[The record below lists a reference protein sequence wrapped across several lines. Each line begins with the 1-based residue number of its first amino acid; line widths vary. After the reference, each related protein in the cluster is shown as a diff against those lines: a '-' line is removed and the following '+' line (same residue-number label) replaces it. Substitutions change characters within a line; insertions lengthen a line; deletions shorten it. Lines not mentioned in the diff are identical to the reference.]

1 MTSPSLGTQAQER
14 SPRSE
19 RSPRLARR
27 MALLGR
33 DYGLHVKLAFA
44 GAVSMFLCIGVLSV
58 ILVMRQSDILSNE
71 IDKASFELQRSLVE
85 RGGLLAD
92 GMAASMESAIAG
104 YDFAFLTETIRAM
117 QTKNEDLS
125 WAYLLNASRVVI
137 VHTDASRVGER
148 IDEVPAEKPRFL
160 ADQGRSVV
168 EITHPLKVGGREWGW
183 LVLGFDLSPI
193 QRRADAAVE
202 RGRRVLARSTS
213 LAMLI
218 AGLVGLFGFV
228 GSIWSSR
235 RLLSPLTQLAEEA
248 AAIASGNLDQEIE
261 AVASGDEIGMLAR
274 QFEAMRRSIRAS
286 VGELVIAKQRA
297 EEATAQEKKLR
308 AEIEEHSRLLES
320 KVGERTAELQA
331 TAERLTEY
339 DRLKSEFL
347 GNVSHELRT
356 PIAAISSAAKI
367 ILRYSDRDTNSAKRF
382 SKVIIEES
390 ERLTRLINDLLDL
403 SRIESGGGEWKL
415 EAIARP
421 VEILEHVHATFRPLC
436 QETGVELELTA
447 EDDLPVIFGDRD
459 RLIQVFANLC
469 SNSLKFTPRGGRVRI
484 DATTAPYGD
493 STALRVTV
501 TDTGPG
507 IPEQEREIVFE
518 RFRQGGGDH
527 KPRGTGLGL
536 AICREV
542 MRYHAGAI
550 WCESPD
556 EGGTRM
562 VAVIPSLA
570 ALGGDPSAA

>member
-1 MTSPSLGTQAQER
+1 MSEDPVSTSNTAAGRPGVFRALTW
-14 SPRSE
+14 
-19 RSPRLARR
+19 LRR
-27 MALLGR
+27 G
-33 DYGLHVKLAFA
+33 YGLHLRLALV
-44 GAVSMFLCIGVLSV
+44 GAVSLFLCIGVLAAT
-58 ILVMRQSDILSNE
+58 LMLRQSDVLTNE
-71 IDKASFELQRSLVE
+71 IDKASFELQRGMVE
-85 RGGLLAD
+85 RGRLLAD

-104 YDFAFLTETIRAM
+104 YDFAFLTETIRTM
-117 QTKNEDLS
+117 QAKNENLAY
-125 WAYLLNASRVVI
+125 AYLVNDSRVVI
-137 VHTDASRVGER
+137 VHTDSQRVGSRLGEL
-148 IDEVPAEKPRFL
+148 PNEKPRFL
-160 ADQGRSVV
+160 RTENALSVV
-168 EITHPLKVGGREWGW
+168 EITHPLTVGGRDWGW

-193 QRRADAAVE
+193 QRRAEAAVA
-202 RGRRVLARSTS
+202 RGRLVLARSTT
-213 LAMLI
+213 LAFLMAALV
-218 AGLVGLFGFV
+218 GLVGV
-228 GSIWSSR
+228 GASVWASR

-248 AAIASGNLDQEIE
+248 AAIATGNLDQEIE
-261 AVASGDEIGMLAR
+261 AVGSGDEIGMLAR
-274 QFEAMRRSIRAS
+274 QFEAMRRAIRANM
-286 VGELVIAKQRA
+286 GELVVAKQRA
-297 EEATAQEKKLR
+297 EAATEQEKKLR
-308 AEIEEHSRLLES
+308 AEIEEHSRLLET

-367 ILRYSDRDTNSAKRF
+367 IQRYSDRDANSAKRF

-403 SRIESGGGEWKL
+403 SKIESGGGEWKL
-415 EAIARP
+415 EQIARP
-421 VEILEHVHATFRPLC
+421 VELLEHVLATFRPLY
-436 QETGVELELTA
+436 QESGVELELEA
-447 EDDLPVIFGDRD
+447 DEKLPVIFGDRD

-484 DATTAPYGD
+484 EARETPYGD
-493 STALRVTV
+493 STAMRVTV

-507 IPEQEREIVFE
+507 IPEDEREIVFE
-518 RFRQGGGDH
+518 RFRQGGSGA

-550 WCESPD
+550 WCEGPP

-570 ALGGDPSAA
+570 ALGGDVTAA

>member
-1 MTSPSLGTQAQER
+1 MAAASGPGA
-14 SPRSE
+14 
-19 RSPRLARR
+19 RLAPV
-27 MALLGR
+27 GPG
-33 DYGLHVKLAFA
+33 YGLHLKLAVA
-44 GAVSMFLCIGVLSV
+44 GAVALFLCIGVLSV
-58 ILVMRQSDILSNE
+58 TLVMRQSDILTNE
-71 IDKASFELQRSLVE
+71 IDKASFELQRSMVE

-104 YDFAFLTETIRAM
+104 YDFAFLTETIRTM
-117 QTKNEDLS
+117 QAKNENLA
-125 WAYLLNASRVVI
+125 WAYLVNASRVVI
-137 VHTDASRVGER
+137 VHTDPAKVGSRSEETPGG
-148 IDEVPAEKPRFL
+148 KPRFL
-160 ADQGRSVV
+160 RDDEGRSVV
-168 EITHPLKVGGREWGW
+168 EITHPLTVGGREWGW

-202 RGRRVLARSTS
+202 RGRRVLARSTT

-218 AGLVGLFGFV
+218 AGLVGLVGFGA
-228 GSIWSSR
+228 SIWTSR

-261 AVASGDEIGMLAR
+261 AVQSGDEIGTLAR

-286 VGELVIAKQRA
+286 VGELLVAKQRA
-297 EEATAQEKKLR
+297 EDATRQEKKLR
-308 AEIEEHSRLLES
+308 AEIEEHSRLLET
-320 KVGERTAELQA
+320 KVSERTAELQA

-367 ILRYSDRDTNSAKRF
+367 ILRYSDRDVNSAKRF

-403 SRIESGGGEWKL
+403 SKIESGGGEWKL
-415 EAIARP
+415 ETIANP
-421 VEILEHVHATFRPLC
+421 VELLEHVHTTFRPLY
-436 QETGVELELTA
+436 QENGVELELA
-447 EDDLPVIFGDRD
+447 ADGDLPVIFGDRD

-469 SNSLKFTPRGGRVRI
+469 SNSLKFTPRGGRVRLE
-484 DATTAPYGD
+484 ARTQPYGD

-507 IPEQEREIVFE
+507 IPEEEREMVFE
-518 RFRQGGGDH
+518 RFRQGGGDA

-536 AICREV
+536 AICRGFVEA
-542 MRYHAGAI
+542 MGGTIAASNRTDRSGAI
-550 WCESPD
+550 LTVTLPVPEAS
-556 EGGTRM
+556 R
-562 VAVIPSLA
+562 
-570 ALGGDPSAA
+570 

>member
-1 MTSPSLGTQAQER
+1 MTPPVRSATASSP
-14 SPRSE
+14 
-19 RSPRLARR
+19 PRLSRR
-27 MALLGR
+27 VASIGR
-33 DYGLHVKLAFA
+33 GYGLHVKMAFA
-44 GAVSMFLCIGVLSV
+44 GTVAMILCISVLSV
-58 ILVMRQSDILSNE
+58 TLVMRQSDVLSNE
-71 IDKASFELQRSLVE
+71 IDKASFELQRSMVE
-85 RGGLLAD
+85 RGRLLAD

-104 YDFAFLTETIRAM
+104 YDFAFLTETIRTM
-117 QTKNEDLS
+117 QAKNENLA
-125 WAYLLNASRVVI
+125 WAYLVNATRVVI
-137 VHTDASRVGER
+137 VHTDQAKVGSRSE
-148 IDEVPAEKPRFL
+148 EAPAGKPRFVQ
-160 ADQGRSVV
+160 DPDGRSVV
-168 EITHPLKVGGREWGW
+168 EITHPLTVGGREWGW

-193 QRRADAAVE
+193 QRRADAAVQ

-213 LAMLI
+213 LAMLV
-218 AGLVGLFGFV
+218 AAVVGLVGFGA
-228 GSIWSSR
+228 SILTSR
-235 RLLSPLTQLAEEA
+235 RLLSPLTELAEEA
-248 AAIASGNLDQEIE
+248 AAIASGNLDQEIR
-261 AVASGDEIGMLAR
+261 AVESRDEIGMLAR

-286 VGELVIAKQRA
+286 VSELVVAKQRA

-403 SRIESGGGEWKL
+403 SKIESGGGEWKL
-415 EAIARP
+415 ETVTRP
-421 VEILEHVHATFRPLC
+421 VELLEHVHATFRPLYL
-436 QETGVELELTA
+436 ENGVDLELVA

-469 SNSLKFTPRGGRVRI
+469 SNSLKFTPRGGHVKI
-484 DATTAPYGD
+484 DAKTTPYGE

-501 TDTGPG
+501 TDNGPG
-507 IPEQEREIVFE
+507 IPEEEREMVFE
-518 RFRQGGGDH
+518 RFRQGGGDA

-550 WCESPD
+550 WCEAPE

-562 VAVIPSLA
+562 VVVIPSLA
-570 ALGGDPSAA
+570 ALGGDPSSMNS

>member
-1 MTSPSLGTQAQER
+1 MTR
-14 SPRSE
+14 STATADATTR
-19 RSPRLARR
+19 RRPRLFRALSWLRR
-27 MALLGR
+27 G
-33 DYGLHVKLAFA
+33 YGLHLRLALA
-44 GAVSMFLCIGVLSV
+44 GAVALFVCIGVLSV
-58 ILVMRQSDILSNE
+58 TLMLRQSDVLTNE

-85 RGGLLAD
+85 RGRLLAD

-104 YDFAFLTETIRAM
+104 YDFAFLTDTVKTM
-117 QTKNEDLS
+117 QAKNENLTY
-125 WAYLLNASRVVI
+125 AYLVNAARVVI
-137 VHTDASRVGER
+137 VHTDSQKVGSRSN
-148 IDEVPAEKPRFL
+148 EVPAGKPRFL
-160 ADQGRSVV
+160 RAGDGRSVV
-168 EITHPLKVGGREWGW
+168 EITHPLTVGGRDWGW

-193 QRRADAAVE
+193 QRRAEASVA
-202 RGRRVLARSTS
+202 RGRLVLARSTS
-213 LAMLI
+213 LAMMV
-218 AGLVGLFGFV
+218 AGLVGLV
-228 GSIWSSR
+228 GLAVSVWTSR

-248 AAIASGNLDQEIE
+248 AAIATGNLDQEIE
-261 AVASGDEIGMLAR
+261 AVGSSDEIGMLAR

-286 VGELVIAKQRA
+286 VSELLVAKQRA
-297 EEATAQEKKLR
+297 EAATAQEKKLR
-308 AEIEEHSRLLES
+308 AEIEEHSRLLET
-320 KVGERTAELQA
+320 KVRERTAELQE

-367 ILRYSDRDTNSAKRF
+367 IQRYSDRDVNSAKRF

-403 SRIESGGGEWKL
+403 SKIESGGSEWKL
-415 EAIARP
+415 ETISSPA
-421 VEILEHVHATFRPLC
+421 ELLEHVLATFRPLY
-436 QETGVELELTA
+436 QESGVELELTV
-447 EDDLPVIFGDRD
+447 DGRLPVIFGDRD

-469 SNSLKFTPRGGRVRI
+469 SNSLKFTPRGGEVRI
-484 DATTAPYGD
+484 EARESPYGE

-501 TDTGPG
+501 TDNGPG
-507 IPEQEREIVFE
+507 IPEEEREMVFE
-518 RFRQGGGDH
+518 RFRQGESSGG

-550 WCESPD
+550 WAEAPA

-570 ALGGDPSAA
+570 ALGGAVAAS

>member
-1 MTSPSLGTQAQER
+1 MASTKPSPEAAAPG
-14 SPRSE
+14 P
-19 RSPRLARR
+19 
-27 MALLGR
+27 G
-33 DYGLHVKLAFA
+33 YGLHLKLAVA
-44 GAVSMFLCIGVLSV
+44 GAVALFLCIGVLSV
-58 ILVMRQSDILSNE
+58 TLVMRQSDILTNE
-71 IDKASFELQRSLVE
+71 IDKASFELQRSMVE

-104 YDFAFLTETIRAM
+104 YDFAFLTETIRTM
-117 QTKNEDLS
+117 QVKNENLA
-125 WAYLLNASRVVI
+125 WAYLVNASRVVI
-137 VHTDASRVGER
+137 VHTDPAKVGSRSE
-148 IDEVPAEKPRFL
+148 EAPAGKPRFVR
-160 ADQGRSVV
+160 DDEGRSVV
-168 EITHPLKVGGREWGW
+168 EITHPLTVGGREWGW

-202 RGRRVLARSTS
+202 RGRRVLARSTT

-218 AGLVGLFGFV
+218 AGLVGLVGFGA
-228 GSIWSSR
+228 SIWTSR

-261 AVASGDEIGMLAR
+261 AVQSGDEIGTLAR

-286 VGELVIAKQRA
+286 VGELLVAKQRA
-297 EEATAQEKKLR
+297 EDATRQEKKLR
-308 AEIEEHSRLLES
+308 AEIEEHSRLLET
-320 KVGERTAELQA
+320 KVSERTAELQA

-403 SRIESGGGEWKL
+403 SKIESGGGEWKL
-415 EAIARP
+415 ETIANP
-421 VEILEHVHATFRPLC
+421 VELLEHVHTTFRPLY
-436 QETGVELELTA
+436 QENGVELELA
-447 EDDLPVIFGDRD
+447 ADGDLPVIFGDRD

-469 SNSLKFTPRGGRVRI
+469 SNSLKFTPRGGRVRLE
-484 DATTAPYGD
+484 ARTQPYGD

-507 IPEQEREIVFE
+507 IPEEEREMVFE
-518 RFRQGGGDH
+518 RFRQGGGDA

-550 WCESPD
+550 WCEAPE

-570 ALGGDPSAA
+570 ALGGDSEATAS